1 MIRRYE
7 KIPDLGHCIEHR
19 GKSLQGIF
27 LNQISEL
34 NSQNYGSFIITK
46 NRADFIFGKNTEH
59 KGCLTPWN
67 MFCIGKL
74 GGLEM
79 REQRDD
85 I

>member
-7 KIPDLGHCIEHR
+7 KIPDLGHCIELS

-27 LNQISEL
+27 FYQILEL

-46 NRADFIFGKNTEH
+46 KRADYICGKNTEH
-59 KGCLTPWN
+59 KGRPTPWRV
-67 MFCIGKL
+67 FCIGKL